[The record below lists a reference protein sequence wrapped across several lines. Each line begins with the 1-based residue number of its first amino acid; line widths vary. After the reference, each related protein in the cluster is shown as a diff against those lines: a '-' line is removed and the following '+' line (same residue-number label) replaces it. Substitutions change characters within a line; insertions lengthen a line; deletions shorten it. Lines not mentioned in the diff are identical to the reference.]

1 MSDPVGDLKRELLA
15 AAERQQ
21 GRVAVSAGHR
31 RLLARLAGKRLLLT
45 SATLAVA
52 AAATLLVTT
61 PWSTSPG
68 FLERAQ
74 AALMPPAGTILH
86 YKSVGTLTSTD
97 PACTVTRPIEIW
109 IDQTRPHRYRALTNV
124 ESSADSTDGDLR
136 AVVCSR
142 GTPAELGGTLGRP
155 EETLMFVPPDT
166 LTSSR
171 VGLGLPPDP
180 VAWLRDA
187 ISAGTAHDEGKTQ
200 LDGRTVERIRI
211 DPIACSADDP
221 SCPSEPGYA
230 YVDPETF
237 YPVEFTGPGGIG
249 PVGGRPV
256 VWFHFVDRF
265 QLFEYLPRTPANV
278 ALTDIRAQ
286 HPNATGP

>member
-21 GRVAVSAGHR
+21 GRVAVSAGRR
-31 RLLARLAGKRLLLT
+31 RLRPRLARKRLLLV

-52 AAATLLVTT
+52 AAAAVLVTT
-61 PWSTSPG
+61 QWSTSPG

-74 AALMPPAGTILH
+74 AALTPPAGTVLH
-86 YKSVGTLTSTD
+86 YKSEGTLMSTD
-97 PACTVTRPIEIW
+97 PACTVTRPVEIW
-109 IDQTRPHRYRALTNV
+109 IDQTPPHRYRALTNV
-124 ESSADSTDGDLR
+124 EPSADSTGGDLR
-136 AVVCSR
+136 SVVCSR
-142 GTPAELGGTLGRP
+142 GMPAELGGMLGRP

-187 ISAGTAHDEGKTQ
+187 ISAGTAHDEGKTH
-200 LDGRTVERIRI
+200 LNGRTVERIRM
-211 DPIACSADDP
+211 DPIACTADVP

-237 YPVEFTGPGGIG
+237 YPVEFSGPGGIG
-249 PVGGRPV
+249 PVGGPPV
-256 VWFHFVDRF
+256 AWFHFVDRF
-265 QLFEYLPRTPANV
+265 LLFEFLPRTAANL

-286 HPNATGP
+286 HPNASGP

>member
-21 GRVAVSAGHR
+21 GRVAVSVARG
-31 RLLARLAGKRLLLT
+31 RLRADLARDRLLLT

-52 AAATLLVTT
+52 AAVALLITT

-74 AALMPPAGTILH
+74 AALTPPAATILH
-86 YKSVGTLTSTD
+86 YKSEGTLTSTA

-109 IDQTRPHRYRALTNV
+109 IDETPPHRYRALTNV
-124 ESSADSTDGDLR
+124 GPSADSTGGDLR
-136 AVVCSR
+136 GLVCSR

-155 EETLMFVPPDT
+155 EETLIFVPPDT
-166 LTSSR
+166 LASSR

-200 LDGRTVERIRI
+200 LNGRTVERIRI
-211 DPIACSADDP
+211 DPIACTADVP

-237 YPVEFTGPGGIG
+237 YPVEFSGTGGIG
-249 PVGGRPV
+249 PVGGPPV
-256 VWFHFVDRF
+256 ASFHFVDRF
-265 QLFEYLPRTPANV
+265 MIFEFLPRTAANV